1 LEIRPS
7 ESTTPDSAADAA
19 IDERIESAVESPST
33 GSTRGSIP
41 RQFPRRSWTAAKQ
54 TQVPVPHRIR
64 TPMARS
70 GRKWLHVRGNI
81 EREWSFGCRNLCVH
95 IDSAIERLLERDNSP
110 MIRVT
115 GSKRIAVR
123 ISKGFA
129 VTREHPER
137 RVRAERR
144 APAQDG

>member
-1 LEIRPS
+1 MRSCSVSIAAMALSACGRTELEIRPS

-81 EREWSFGCRNLCVH
+81 ER
-95 IDSAIERLLERDNSP
+95 DP
-110 MIRVT
+110 
-115 GSKRIAVR
+115 
-123 ISKGFA
+123 
-129 VTREHPER
+129 
-137 RVRAERR
+137 
-144 APAQDG
+144 